1 MGHDIPMG
9 LRAAYL
15 TMHRQTSAVLAL
27 HEVTADQFVL
37 LSLLSERDGITQ
49 QDLVRRASS
58 DANTVRAMLVR
69 LEERGL
75 VGRSPHRTDG
85 RARSVTLTA
94 EGRRTFAKLWRE
106 SERVRQ
112 RLLKAFR
119 PEEAATLV
127 EFLARVCRAMTPSR
141 ADTSPRHVKGDIR

>member
-1 MGHDIPMG
+1 MATGHDIPMG

-15 TMHRQTSAVLAL
+15 AMHRQTSAVLAM

-112 RLLKAFR
+112 RLLEAFR

-141 ADTSPRHVKGDIR
+141 ADT